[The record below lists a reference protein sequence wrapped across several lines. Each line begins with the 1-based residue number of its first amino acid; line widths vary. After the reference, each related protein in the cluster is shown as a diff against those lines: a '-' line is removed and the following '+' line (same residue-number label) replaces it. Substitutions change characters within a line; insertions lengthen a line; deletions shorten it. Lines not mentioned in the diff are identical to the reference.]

1 MTFKL
6 KSQGSSFKMM
16 GSSPVKD
23 MKTGSYK
30 QSFESPAKQKKEE
43 VDKFL
48 EEQHE
53 EPVKRSD
60 LDAKGK
66 AIYDKH
72 RAKKKQVA
80 LSKHEKKKGTI
91 VTGGS
96 KSEEIIDLED
106 RIEFL
111 NSDIADESSI
121 MKKGKMISQRN
132 KLKARLK
139 QMK

>member
-6 KSQGSSFKMM
+6 KSGNKPGFKNM
-16 GSSPVKD
+16 GSSPVK
-23 MKTGSYK
+23 
-30 QSFESPAKQKKEE
+30 E
-43 VDKFL
+43 
-48 EEQHE
+48 
-53 EPVKRSD
+53 
-60 LDAKGK
+60 
-66 AIYDKH
+66 
-72 RAKKKQVA
+72 KKQVA

-121 MKKGKMISQRN
+121 MKKGKMVSQRN